1 MSLCLKSDKILTIKN
16 FEEYCMALLEAF
28 LIFIFAVIISS
39 VINNRSPQ
47 IPTAFIQIALGVVIF
62 IIPIQVDFQF
72 NSRTH
77 VCRYRATTFCKK
89 VPMSQQN
96 Y

>member
-1 MSLCLKSDKILTIKN
+1 
-16 FEEYCMALLEAF
+16 MALLEAF

-39 VINNRSPQ
+39 VINNRFPQ

-72 NSRTH
+72 NSE
-77 VCRYRATTFCKK
+77 V
-89 VPMSQQN
+89 
-96 Y
+96 